1 MYICMTIPMTPNF
14 HIALK
19 IIGYISWVLKVT
31 CVYIYIYIYTYIT
44 SGTAIV
50 SSKDYLLYK
59 LGI

>member
-1 MYICMTIPMTPNF
+1 MYVCMTIPMTPNF

-31 CVYIYIYIYTYIT
+31 CVCICIYIYLF
-44 SGTAIV
+44 